1 MVLVG
6 ILDLLELR
14 GLLERGRRLVRKGA
28 QDLQPVGVGA
38 QPVDRIV
45 GPDVADPAGAAVVQ
59 RHEQPVVLPR
69 VGPASVELRAIARL
83 TVGQDLPSLLV
94 REQEAALDLV
104 LRPQQLLELVGC
116 ERGAD
121 VLAVPEPDRSSCAV
135 VALVV
140 QQLHGDLVEPERL
153 RDGVAHLDEQHLRV
167 PRLVQAGRDVE
178 QTLERVAV
186 RLRARRLL
194 GGFDGDRGVLRD
206 CDEDVD
212 LVAAR
217 FAAGERLVDGE
228 DPEQAP
234 VAAAHRHEERV
245 VGMPC
250 AGVVA
255 HLEVRRVHAAAVFV
269 PVELA
274 RGNDVGA
281 ALQEAL
287 VEQRLPVVDL
297 AHLAEERLAR
307 LFAAVDGAD
316 HEVVPFAAVEVD
328 DHRPERER
336 VGHRPRDR
344 QEEVGQLVARP
355 DEPRHLEQSA
365 QPREDRRL
373 TQIESRHRTS
383 SIGCLE
389 AAAVP
394 RTRELRK

>member
-1 MVLVG
+1 MVLVRV
-6 ILDLLELR
+6 LDLLELR
-14 GLLERGRRLVRKGA
+14 GLLERGRRLVREGA
-28 QDLQPVGVGA
+28 EDLQAVGVGA

-45 GPDVADPAGAAVVQ
+45 GPDVADPARAAIVQ

-69 VGPASVELRAIARL
+69 VRPAAVELRAIARL
-83 TVGQDLPSLLV
+83 AVRKDLARLLV
-94 REQEAALDLV
+94 REQEAALDLE
-104 LRPQQLLELVGC
+104 LRPQQLLELVGR
-116 ERGAD
+116 ERGTD
-121 VLAVPEPDRSSCAV
+121 VLVVPEPDRGSCAV
-135 VALVV
+135 DALVV
-140 QQLHGDLVEPERL
+140 QQLHRDLVEAERL
-153 RDGVAHLDEQHLRV
+153 RDRVAHLDEQHVGV

-178 QTLERVAV
+178 QPFERVAV
-186 RLRARRLL
+186 RLGARCLL
-194 GGFDGDRGVLRD
+194 RSLDGDRGVLRD
-206 CDEDVD
+206 GDEDVD

-217 FAAGERLVDGE
+217 LAAGERLVDGE

-234 VAAAHRHEERV
+234 VAAPHRHEERV
-245 VGMPC
+245 VGMPG

-255 HLEVRRVHAAAVFV
+255 HLEVRRVHAAGVLV

-274 RGNDVGA
+274 GRDDVGA

-297 AHLAEERLAR
+297 ADLAEQRLAR
-307 LFAAVDGAD
+307 PFAAVHGAD

-328 DHRPERER
+328 DDRPERER
-336 VGHRPRDR
+336 VGDRPRDR

-355 DEPRHLEQSA
+355 DEARHLEQSA